1 MRQSRSSLSPSWG
14 PTAFVAA
21 LAAVIASI
29 GVIGGDLPWLVPVG
43 AVVASGHL
51 PGSVPAAVAPT
62 DGWHDALA
70 GAQLLLWTVYHH
82 LGGRGLVALQTLA
95 AAFGFGVT
103 ALGLRRQSTAGSALL
118 VCVVVLLGSASAV
131 LVARL
136 SLFSLALFPL
146 LVLLVQEDSR
156 RPGRRIWLSVPLLA
170 VWANLHGMVLAGLA
184 LLGVYL
190 VVTRARREPLL
201 VAGVLGASLLAV
213 FATPELWRTPLYY
226 RDVFEN
232 VAAARAVGLWA
243 PLGLGP
249 FDVLY
254 VAAALALFALS
265 RGRLLP
271 WEWVACLALAA
282 DSIRT
287 ARVGLF
293 LLFVLAYPAA
303 RVLRLRTPNP
313 VALASAGCCLAAL
326 AVGLVVLSRP
336 TSDTALARR
345 AAATHM
351 VVLADPLL
359 GEWVALYGGRIW
371 VGNPIDAFRAR
382 DQRLYLDWAAGDASG
397 RTAVDHARLVL
408 VEPKSPAG
416 KAAARDPR
424 LEKLAT
430 SANAVLYRVRS
441 L

>member
-1 MRQSRSSLSPSWG
+1 MRQPNLSWAPIL
-14 PTAFVAA
+14 FVAA
-21 LAAVIASI
+21 LAATVASG
-29 GVIGGDLPWLVPVG
+29 GVIGGDLPWLVPLG
-43 AVVASGHL
+43 AVVASGRV
-51 PGSVPAAVAPT
+51 PDSVAAATAPT
-62 DGWHDALA
+62 AGWHDALA

-82 LGGRGLVALQTLA
+82 LGGRGLVGLQALA
-95 AAFGFGVT
+95 AAVGFGAT
-103 ALGLRRQSTAGSALL
+103 AVGARRQSTAGSALL
-118 VCVVVLLGSASAV
+118 VCTIVLLGSASAV

-146 LVLLVQEDSR
+146 LVLLVQEDGR
-156 RPGRRIWLSVPLLA
+156 APGRRIWLAVPLLA
-170 VWANLHGMVLAGLA
+170 LWANLHGMVLAGLA

-190 VVTRARREPLL
+190 VLTRARREPLL
-201 VAGVLGASLLAV
+201 VAGVLGSSVLAV
-213 FATPELWRTPLYY
+213 FATPELWHTPLYY

-249 FDVLY
+249 FDLLY
-254 VAAALALFALS
+254 VVAAIALFALS
-265 RGRLLP
+265 RGRLQA
-271 WEWVACLALAA
+271 WEWVVCVALAA

-303 RVLRLRTPNP
+303 RSLRLRAPNP
-313 VALASAGCCLAAL
+313 VVLASVGCCFVALAL
-326 AVGLVVLSRP
+326 GLVVVSRP

-345 AAATHM
+345 AAATHE

-371 VGNPIDAFRAR
+371 VGNPIDAFRKR
-382 DQRLYLDWAAGDASG
+382 DQRLYLDWTAGDASG
-397 RTAVDHARLVL
+397 RAAVDHARLVL
-408 VEPKSPAG
+408 VQPTSPAG
-416 KAAARDPR
+416 KAAAGDPR
-424 LEKLAT
+424 LERLA
-430 SANAVLYRVRS
+430 SSRNAVLYRVRT

>member
-1 MRQSRSSLSPSWG
+1 MRRSSSTFAPSWAS
-14 PTAFVAA
+14 TVFVAG
-21 LAAVIASI
+21 LAATVASI
-29 GVIGGDLPWLVPVG
+29 GIVGADLLWLVPLG
-43 AVVASGHL
+43 AVVASGHV

-62 DGWHDALA
+62 TGWHDALA

-82 LGGRGLVALQTLA
+82 LGSRGLVGLQALA
-95 AAFGFGVT
+95 AAVGFSAT
-103 ALGLRRQSTAGSALL
+103 AVGARRQSTAGSALL

-146 LVLLVQEDSR
+146 LVLLVHEDARAPS
-156 RPGRRIWLSVPLLA
+156 RRIWLAVPLLA
-170 VWANLHGMVLAGLA
+170 LWANLHGMVLAGFA
-184 LLGVYL
+184 LVAVYL
-190 VVTRARREPLL
+190 VVVRARRQPLL

-213 FATPELWRTPLYY
+213 FATPQLWDTPLYY

-254 VAAALALFALS
+254 VAAALVLFALS
-265 RGRLLP
+265 RGRLRA
-271 WEWVACLALAA
+271 WEWVVCLGLAA

-303 RVLRLRTPNP
+303 RALRLRTPNP
-313 VALASAGCCLAAL
+313 VVLASAGCCLAAL
-326 AVGLVVLSRP
+326 AVGLVVASSP
-336 TSDTALARR
+336 TSDTTLARR
-345 AAATHM
+345 AAATHQ
-351 VVLADPLL
+351 VVLADSLL

-371 VGNPIDAFRAR
+371 VGNPIDAFRKR

-397 RTAVDHARLVL
+397 RPAVEHARLVL
-408 VEPKSPAG
+408 VQPRSAAG

-430 SANAVLYRVRS
+430 SENAVLYRVRP

>member
-1 MRQSRSSLSPSWG
+1 MGRASSSSTPSWA

-21 LAAVIASI
+21 LAAVVASV
-29 GVIGGDLPWLVPVG
+29 GVVGGDLPWLVPVG
-43 AVVASGHL
+43 AVVASGHV
-51 PGSVPAAVAPT
+51 PGSVPAAAAPT
-62 DGWHDALA
+62 AGWHDALA
-70 GAQLLLWTVYHH
+70 GAQLVVWTVYHH
-82 LGGRGLVALQTLA
+82 LGGRGFVALQALA
-95 AAFGFGVT
+95 AAVGFGAT
-103 ALGLRRQSTAGSALL
+103 AFGVRRRSTAGAALL

-146 LVLLVQEDSR
+146 LVLLVQEDAR
-156 RPGRRIWLSVPLLA
+156 APGRRIWLAVPLLA
-170 VWANLHGMVLAGLA
+170 LWANLHGMVLVGLA
-184 LLGVYL
+184 LVGVYL
-190 VVTRARREPLL
+190 VVARARREPLL
-201 VAGVLGASLLAV
+201 VAGVLAASLVAV
-213 FATPELWRTPLYY
+213 FATPELWNTPLYY

-254 VAAALALFALS
+254 VAAALTLFALS
-265 RGRLLP
+265 RGRLRA
-271 WEWVACLALAA
+271 WEWVVCVGLAA

-303 RVLRLRTPNP
+303 RALRLRAPHP
-313 VALASAGCCLAAL
+313 VVIVSSACCFAAL

-336 TSDTALARR
+336 ASDTGLARR
-345 AAATHM
+345 AAATHE

-371 VGNPIDAFRAR
+371 VGNPIDAFRTS

-397 RTAVDHARLVL
+397 RSAVERAGLVL
-408 VEPKSPAG
+408 VQPTSAAG

-424 LEKLAT
+424 LERLAT
-430 SANAVLYRVRS
+430 SETAVLYRVRS

>member
-1 MRQSRSSLSPSWG
+1 VEQTSSNFAPSWG
-14 PTAFVAA
+14 PTAFVAG
-21 LAAVIASI
+21 LAAVVASI
-29 GVIGGDLPWLVPVG
+29 GVIGGDLPWLVPLG
-43 AVVASGHL
+43 AVVASGHV
-51 PGSVPAAVAPT
+51 PNSVPAAAAPT
-62 DGWHDALA
+62 AGWHDALA
-70 GAQLLLWTVYHH
+70 GAELLLWTVYHH
-82 LGGRGLVALQTLA
+82 LGGRGLVALQALA
-95 AAFGFGVT
+95 AACAFGVT
-103 ALGLRRQSTAGSALL
+103 AFGVRRQSTAGSAVL

-146 LVLLVQEDSR
+146 LLLLVQEEARVPS
-156 RPGRRIWLSVPLLA
+156 RRIWLAVPLLA
-170 VWANLHGMVLAGLA
+170 VWANLHGMVLAGLV

-190 VVTRARREPLL
+190 VVVRVRREPLL
-201 VAGVLGASLLAV
+201 VAGVLLASLLAV

-265 RGRLLP
+265 RGRLRT
-271 WEWVACLALAA
+271 WEWIVCLGLAA

-287 ARVGLF
+287 ARVGPF
-293 LLFVLAYPAA
+293 LLFALAYPAGRA
-303 RVLRLRTPNP
+303 LRLRTPNP
-313 VALASAGCCLAAL
+313 VVLAAAGCSLAAL
-326 AVGLVVLSRP
+326 ALGLVVVSRP
-336 TSDTALARR
+336 TSDMGLARR
-345 AAATHM
+345 AAATRQ

-371 VGNPIDAFRAR
+371 VGNPIDAFRKS
-382 DQRLYLDWAAGDASG
+382 DQRLYLDWSAGDASG
-397 RTAVDHARLVL
+397 RPAVEHARLVL
-408 VEPKSPAG
+408 VLPTSAAG

-424 LEKLAT
+424 LERLA
-430 SANAVLYRVRS
+430 SSRNAVLYRVRS

>member
-1 MRQSRSSLSPSWG
+1 MRQSSSSIAPSWA
-14 PTAFVAA
+14 PTVFVAA
-21 LAAVIASI
+21 LAATLASI
-29 GVIGGDLPWLVPVG
+29 GVVGADLPWLVPLG
-43 AVVASGHL
+43 AVVASGHV
-51 PGSVPAAVAPT
+51 PGSVPAAAAPT
-62 DGWHDALA
+62 AGWHDALA
-70 GAQLLLWTVYHH
+70 GAQLLLWAVYHQ
-82 LGGRGLVALQTLA
+82 LGGRGLVGLQALA
-95 AAFGFGVT
+95 AAVGFGAT
-103 ALGLRRQSTAGSALL
+103 AVGVRRQSTAGSALL

-146 LVLLVQEDSR
+146 LVLLVQEDARTPS
-156 RPGRRIWLSVPLLA
+156 RRIWLAVPLLA

-184 LLGVYL
+184 LLAVYL
-190 VVTRARREPLL
+190 LLSRVRSEPLL

-213 FATPELWRTPLYY
+213 FATPELWHTPLYY

-254 VAAALALFALS
+254 VVGALALFALS
-265 RGRLLP
+265 RGRLRS
-271 WEWVACLALAA
+271 WEWVVCVALAA

-293 LLFVLAYPAA
+293 LLFVLAYPAGRA
-303 RVLRLRTPNP
+303 LRLRTPNP
-313 VALASAGCCLAAL
+313 VVLASAGCCFAAL
-326 AVGLVVLSRP
+326 ALGLVVVSRP
-336 TSDTALARR
+336 TADTALARR
-345 AAATHM
+345 AAATHE

-371 VGNPIDAFRAR
+371 VGNPIDAFRKT
-382 DQRLYLDWAAGDASG
+382 DQRLYLDWTAGDESG
-397 RTAVDHARLVL
+397 RGAVDHARLVL
-408 VEPKSPAG
+408 VLPSSAAG

-424 LEKLAT
+424 LERLA
-430 SANAVLYRVRS
+430 SSRNAVLYRVTS